1 MLLRNRR
8 GTLFV
13 ISGPSGVGKG
23 TILSE
28 ILRLE
33 ERVVFSVS
41 ATTRSPRP
49 GEVDGK
55 DYFFISFDKFKKLIE
70 EEKFLEYAFVHG
82 NYYGTLESFVDENLK
97 KGYDLILDIDVQ
109 GAMQVMKKRKDGV
122 FIFIAPPNMDIEIL
136 KMRLLKRSTE
146 PLEVIEKRIQ
156 RAKDEIKAVYQY
168 EYLIFNDVLE
178 EAVKDLLSIIRACRL
193 RVDKIIQRQN

>member
-1 MLLRNRR
+1 MLLKNRR

-33 ERVVFSVS
+33 QKIIFSVS

-49 GEVDGK
+49 GEIDGK
-55 DYFFISFDKFKKLIE
+55 DYFFITFDEFKKLIE

-97 KGYDLILDIDVQ
+97 KGYDVILDIDVQ

-146 PLEVIEKRIQ
+146 PLDVIEKRIQ

-193 RVDKIIQRQN
+193 RVEKIIQRQI